1 MAIGGL
7 SFWSLAVAETAE
19 QQSRCKELLPAEKAP
34 QAVHFMHRKT
44 VQISPASGP
53 AGIEM
58 HFGRDRE
65 PEIQTQTYFLRGAP
79 VPALRIGLL
88 GDIRSEGTGRA
99 LPVFKNQLTFAVR
112 RNYGDRRNANVR
124 VCYDPK
130 SPQEAKPGHYVGTLQ
145 ISAPHASAQA
155 LPIVVTVSSGSTTW
169 LVILGLAGALGAW
182 AARAIADAQ
191 RGPKEL
197 TLHSFGSALIRFRS
211 LAALVLGLCAGVYAA
226 FKLAAPADSTF
237 DGTFLGA
244 LPVFGAAFG
253 ATVGTKTVTD
263 LFPPS
268 KKEEQLGLAGGELK
282 S

>member
-1 MAIGGL
+1 
-7 SFWSLAVAETAE
+7 
-19 QQSRCKELLPAEKAP
+19 
-34 QAVHFMHRKT
+34 
-44 VQISPASGP
+44 
-53 AGIEM
+53 M

-65 PEIQTQTYFLRGAP
+65 PEVQSQTYFLRGTP
-79 VPALRIGLL
+79 VPSLRIGLL

-124 VCYDPK
+124 VCYDPQH
-130 SPQEAKPGHYVGTLQ
+130 PQKATPGQYVGTLQ
-145 ISAPHASAQA
+145 ISAPHASPQA
-155 LPIVVTVSSGSTTW
+155 LPIVVTISSDSTTW
-169 LVILGLAGALGAW
+169 LIILGVAGAFGAW

-197 TLHSFGSALIRFRS
+197 TPRRFWSALIRFRS
-211 LAALVLGLCAGVYAA
+211 LAALILGLCAGMYAA

-237 DGTFLGA
+237 DGSFLGA

-268 KKEEQLGLAGGELK
+268 QTEKDLGLAGGEVK
-282 S
+282 KTTS